1 MGSPETVL
9 TLCSRRG
16 APALRKVQ
24 FRGSGKKQQ
33 GGPEFLR
40 ESGSVTE
47 RLRRDASVGEQ
58 VGQGFPPGEVE
69 AGKLEAQRSSCRL
82 WLWQWSGQGGIYR
95 CAEANRP
102 ALHPSWASHQRSP
115 SSTRLLGPQF
125 STFNLSQSSVASLSK
140 MCLSG
145 AHICL
150 HLHCWNPG
158 SCHQPVTQRLRPPW
172 TGLLAS
178 ALARSLS
185 HVCAP
190 QGCQNNL
197 SKA

>member
-47 RLRRDASVGEQ
+47 RLRRVASVGEQ

-69 AGKLEAQRSSCRL
+69 AGKLEAQRS
-82 WLWQWSGQGGIYR
+82 
-95 CAEANRP
+95 
-102 ALHPSWASHQRSP
+102 
-115 SSTRLLGPQF
+115 
-125 STFNLSQSSVASLSK
+125 
-140 MCLSG
+140 
-145 AHICL
+145 
-150 HLHCWNPG
+150 
-158 SCHQPVTQRLRPPW
+158 
-172 TGLLAS
+172 
-178 ALARSLS
+178 
-185 HVCAP
+185 
-190 QGCQNNL
+190 
-197 SKA
+197 